1 MSEKTFE
8 ITLTVRFEADVPDDY
23 FDDAVWEEFIN
34 RPDADVRM
42 DVLDAI
48 DYQIE
53 EVDG

>member
-1 MSEKTFE
+1 MTEKTFE
-8 ITLTVRFEADVPDDY
+8 ITLTVRFEAEVPDDY
-23 FDDAVWEEFIN
+23 FDDAVWDAFID

-53 EVDG
+53 EVGE